1 MAIKLSWYKDY
12 RWTIII
18 IMLIGSIMNYLD
30 RVNLSM
36 ANTTI
41 AGEFGFNSVQ
51 MGWLLSAFAISYMWT
66 NLPMGWLVDKW
77 GLGRI
82 FLWSTLAWSVATVA
96 GGFIQGFMSMFLIRI
111 LLGIAEA
118 PFFICAGK
126 VTQLYFADK
135 ERGLASS
142 VVNMGPKIANGFA
155 PPLITYMMLFMGWRG
170 MFIAL
175 GLFGIVIAVLWLI
188 YYRGDNYKP
197 PHAPIFKTASLV
209 RNFSFNKLLWHPTT
223 IWLNLGNIGTSYV
236 FWLYFTWLPTYLTK
250 DRGMSLTTAGWI
262 AAIPFLAGVLAV
274 PIGGWISDKLIK
286 RGMSTIKARLV
297 PTVGGSLLAAV
308 AVIPVNYV
316 SSTTIAVALIT
327 ISLFAGALRVG
338 VLWALVGDISP
349 REAVGTIGGI
359 QNSASFI
366 GGALAPLG
374 TGYIIAFTGSYDFV
388 FVISGILC
396 AISAICYAMIKRPIA
411 ADEIIKSA
419 STTA

>member
-1 MAIKLSWYKDY
+1 MHNNIPWHKDY

-18 IMLIGSIMNYLD
+18 IMLLGSIMNYLD

-41 AGEFGFNSVQ
+41 AGEFGFSSVQ

-66 NLPMGWLVDKW
+66 NLPMGWLVDRW
-77 GLGRI
+77 GLGKI

-96 GGFIQGFMSMFLIRI
+96 GGFVQGFISLFLLRI

-126 VTQLYFADK
+126 VTQLYFAEK
-135 ERGLASS
+135 ERGLAAS

-170 MFIAL
+170 MFIGL
-175 GLFGIVIAVLWLI
+175 GLFGIIIAVLWLL
-188 YYRGDNYKP
+188 YYRGDNYHP
-197 PHAPIFKTASLV
+197 ILAPVQEVANTQLD
-209 RNFSFNKLLWHPTT
+209 NFRFAKLLWHPTT

-250 DRGMSLTTAGWI
+250 DRGMSLTTAGWV

-274 PIGGWISDKLIK
+274 PVGGWISDKLIK
-286 RGMSTIKARLV
+286 SGMSTIKARLV
-297 PTVGGSLLAAV
+297 PTVAGSLLAAV

-316 SSTTIAVALIT
+316 SSTTVAVALVT
-327 ISLFAGALRVG
+327 LSLFAGALRVG

-349 REAVGTIGGI
+349 RSAVGTLGGI

-366 GGALAPLG
+366 GGALAPVG
-374 TGYIIAFTGSYDFV
+374 TGYIIAYTGSYDLV
-388 FVISGILC
+388 FVVSGALC
-396 AISAICYAMIKRPIA
+396 AMSAFCYAMIKRPIISS
-411 ADEIIKSA
+411 EITRSA
-419 STTA
+419 T